1 MKVIFEDDGNDL
13 LSKLFRYA
21 YKDTSNFI
29 YVHGNS
35 NIISAVNN
43 LAVKEHVYV
52 YIDSVPANTNIK
64 GIYKNLVSLA
74 NHRGN
79 MLIFPIVCSEY
90 YFIKAFGNI
99 QDSDIN
105 VCISKGNYF
114 NTGAFHND
122 RVYCRTFE
130 KYCKYLI
137 RHNVM
142 NCMSHDVRNPE
153 YGTFYTKDCLCK
165 YSEVACRQMSLIE
178 KSVTY
183 ISQYDCVPSGSTG
196 SIKTPVNNLYDIHVK
211 LVDEFNSFSSYL
223 KSVDTRKDVKYF
235 NLHKQHNVIWT

>member
-29 YVHGNS
+29 
-35 NIISAVNN
+35 
-43 LAVKEHVYV
+43 
-52 YIDSVPANTNIK
+52 
-64 GIYKNLVSLA
+64 
-74 NHRGN
+74 
-79 MLIFPIVCSEY
+79 
-90 YFIKAFGNI
+90 
-99 QDSDIN
+99 
-105 VCISKGNYF
+105 
-114 NTGAFHND
+114 
-122 RVYCRTFE
+122 
-130 KYCKYLI
+130 
-137 RHNVM
+137 
-142 NCMSHDVRNPE
+142 
-153 YGTFYTKDCLCK
+153 KDCLCK